1 MYILNTLRIANKN
14 DLWHNT
20 QTSVPGSN
28 NFAAT
33 EIWYCLHMAWF
44 IHNVQGQ
51 NTHFHWRI
59 AEIVCCGK
67 LWLVI
72 IQLRCWRD
80 YTAKRRAYV
89 MFSHAASI
97 VVRLRNVRFNW
108 SMDLSNLTVFFVLIR
123 IIELRTQL
131 IQNCVLKY

>member
-1 MYILNTLRIANKN
+1 MCVLP
-14 DLWHNT
+14 T
-20 QTSVPGSN
+20 QTIFAVIHKRLFQVP
-28 NFAAT
+28 T
-33 EIWYCLHMAWF
+33 TLHRQEIWYCLHMAWF

-59 AEIVCCGK
+59 TEIVCCGK

-80 YTAKRRAYV
+80 CTAKRITYV

-97 VVRLRNVRFNW
+97 VVRLRNVRFSW

-123 IIELRTQL
+123 IFALRIQL
-131 IQNCVLKY
+131 IQSCVLKY